1 MVKLLKHL
9 LKRTFRQGL
18 NVLEYF
24 SSTHGA
30 RKGLADTA
38 LKTADSGYLTRK
50 LYDVAQPVVINDYDC
65 ATKRGITK
73 RAVYKNDEI
82 HVQLRELIIG
92 RTSMQTV
99 INPVTDQVIVS
110 NKQVINEKIAI
121 NLEQLN
127 IDAVQVRSPLTCE
140 SESGCCA
147 LCYGHDLSTSQLVEE
162 GMAVGTIAAQSIGE
176 PGTQLTMRTFHTGG
190 VASREFVE
198 TNYKAP
204 HSGTMMLRDC
214 NEVPLPENNA
224 GHLITLKQTGE
235 LFIVDDKG
243 REIDKAFRVPYG
255 AILRMA
261 SGTKVKKGNIL
272 VEWDPHVMPILA
284 EKTGT
289 VVFKDIE
296 IGTTLREEENKGVV
310 ERIITEHTGELHP
323 QVLIQENEQTLDFH
337 HLPAKA
343 RLEVKTGDTVVTGQ
357 MLARRPREVK
367 GTADIVGGLPRVT
380 EIFEARVPKEPSIL
394 AQVTGRVELQSD
406 RKRGK
411 MVIHIVPENSD
422 PVEHL
427 VPQGKHLLVH
437 TGDKVIAGSQLTEGP
452 RDPNNILDINGEE
465 ALYNYMISEVQNV
478 YRAQGVPVSDKHIEV
493 ILSRMLSKIQVQ
505 KAGDTE
511 MLPLEFVE
519 RYKFRVANKLLDS
532 LLIVKDAG
540 DTGFAVGDLIDKDE
554 IKEANAIADA
564 EGKAPAKTTRPKKAT
579 GKPLLLG
586 ITKAALQSESFL
598 SGASFQETTK
608 VLTEAALRGAEDH
621 LKGLKENVLLGHL
634 VPAGTGFEPYKNMK
648 VKLLVD
654 PPAIDEHEEES
665 MIAAATARAEALG
678 CAFEQPSSPN
688 SSLFK
693 R

>member
-1 MVKLLKHL
+1 
-9 LKRTFRQGL
+9 
-18 NVLEYF
+18 
-24 SSTHGA
+24 
-30 RKGLADTA
+30 
-38 LKTADSGYLTRK
+38 
-50 LYDVAQPVVINDYDC
+50 
-65 ATKRGITK
+65 
-73 RAVYKNDEI
+73 
-82 HVQLRELIIG
+82 
-92 RTSMQTV
+92 
-99 INPVTDQVIVS
+99 
-110 NKQVINEKIAI
+110 
-121 NLEQLN
+121 
-127 IDAVQVRSPLTCE
+127 
-140 SESGCCA
+140 
-147 LCYGHDLSTSQLVEE
+147 
-162 GMAVGTIAAQSIGE
+162 MAVGTIAAQSIGE

-204 HSGTMMLRDC
+204 HSGTMVLRDC
-214 NEVPLPENNA
+214 NEVPLPENKN

-235 LFIVDDKG
+235 LVIVDDKG
-243 REIDKAFRVPYG
+243 RELDKAFRVPYG
-255 AILRMA
+255 ATVRMA
-261 SGTKVKKGNIL
+261 SGTKVKKGIIL

-284 EKTGT
+284 EKTGI

-296 IGTTLREEENKGVV
+296 IGTTLREEESKGVV

-323 QVLIQENEQTLDFH
+323 QILIQAKEQTLDFH

-343 RLEVKTGDTVVTGQ
+343 RLEVKNGETVVTGQ

-380 EIFEARVPKEPSIL
+380 EIFEARVPKEPAIL
-394 AQVTGRVELQSD
+394 AQVTGQVDLQSE

-411 MVIHIVPENSD
+411 MVIHIIPEGSD

-505 KAGDTE
+505 KAGDTN

-519 RYKFRVANKLLDS
+519 RYKFRLENKVLDGG
-532 LLIVKDAG
+532 LIIKDAG
-540 DTGFAVGDLIDKDE
+540 DTGFSVGDFIDKDE

-564 EGKAPAKTTRPKKAT
+564 EGKNPAKTSRPKKAT

-608 VLTEAALRGAEDH
+608 VLTEAALRGAVDQ

-634 VPAGTGFEPYKNMK
+634 VPAGTGFAPYKGMQ
-648 VKLLVD
+648 VKTFGRST
-654 PPAIDEHEEES
+654 PC
-665 MIAAATARAEALG
+665 R
-678 CAFEQPSSPN
+678 
-688 SSLFK
+688 
-693 R
+693 

>member
-1 MVKLLKHL
+1 
-9 LKRTFRQGL
+9 
-18 NVLEYF
+18 
-24 SSTHGA
+24 
-30 RKGLADTA
+30 
-38 LKTADSGYLTRK
+38 
-50 LYDVAQPVVINDYDC
+50 
-65 ATKRGITK
+65 
-73 RAVYKNDEI
+73 
-82 HVQLRELIIG
+82 
-92 RTSMQTV
+92 
-99 INPVTDQVIVS
+99 
-110 NKQVINEKIAI
+110 
-121 NLEQLN
+121 
-127 IDAVQVRSPLTCE
+127 
-140 SESGCCA
+140 
-147 LCYGHDLSTSQLVEE
+147 
-162 GMAVGTIAAQSIGE
+162 
-176 PGTQLTMRTFHTGG
+176 MRTFHSGG

-204 HSGTMMLRDC
+204 HSGTIMLRDC
-214 NEVPLPENNA
+214 NEVPLPENTT

-235 LFIVDDKG
+235 LVILDDKG
-243 REIDKAFRVPYG
+243 RELDKAFRVPYG
-255 AILRMA
+255 ATVRMA

-284 EKTGT
+284 EKTGN

-296 IGTTLREEENKGVV
+296 IGTTMREEENKGVR
-310 ERIITEHTGELHP
+310 ERIVTEHTGDLHP
-323 QVLIQENEQTLDFH
+323 QILIQENEQTLDFH

-343 RLEVKTGDTVVTGQ
+343 RLEVENGEHVVTGQ

-380 EIFEARVPKEPSIL
+380 EIFEARVPKEPAIL
-394 AQVTGRVELQSD
+394 AQVTGIVDLKAE

-437 TGDKVIAGSQLTEGP
+437 TGDTVIAGSQLTEGP

-505 KAGDTE
+505 KAGDTS
-511 MLPLEFVE
+511 MLPMDFVE
-519 RYKFRVANKLLDS
+519 RYKFRIENKTLEGS
-532 LLIVKDAG
+532 LLIKDAG
-540 DTGFAVGDLIDKDE
+540 DTSFAVGDLVDKDE
-554 IKEANAIADA
+554 IKEANAIAEA

-608 VLTEAALRGAEDH
+608 VLTEAALRGAVDH

-634 VPAGTGFEPYKNMK
+634 VPCGTGFSTYQRMK

-654 PPAIDEHEEES
+654 PLPTEENNEES
-665 MIAAATARAEALG
+665 MMATATARAEALG
-678 CAFEQPSSPN
+678 AQPSGATVQVPTTPTVEPSEI
-688 SSLFK
+688 S
-693 R
+693 